1 MMYLGMNRQTGR
13 TLTDLAHVRQS
24 ISDILLTPVGSRIA
38 RRTYGSLLPE
48 LIDWPQNPALRL
60 QVMAASYTAISRW
73 EPRVA
78 LTSIT
83 METGQD
89 GKMVV
94 DITGTYHQS
103 TEEFSLSIPVKHSR

>member
-13 TLTDLAHVRQS
+13 ELTDLAHIRQS
-24 ISDILLTPVGSRIA
+24 VSDILLTPVGSRIA
-38 RRTYGSLLPE
+38 RRPYGSLLPE
-48 LIDWPQNPALRL
+48 LIDWPQNAALRL

-73 EPRVA
+73 EPRVM

-83 METGQD
+83 METRQD

-103 TEEFSLSIPVKHSR
+103 AKEFSLSIPVSHSR